1 MEKIA
6 VGSEENR
13 LYLSRWID
21 LFLEHSNG
29 ANKNYIQECL
39 VGILQ
44 NNPKSIELTITEEKI
59 VGLIETFLAEAR
71 EIEKQPNEHMT
82 TKYLRLFSTFI
93 KCEGGVIKENQNIL
107 LEKFFKNP
115 NN

>member
-1 MEKIA
+1 M
-6 VGSEENR
+6 
-13 LYLSRWID
+13 
-21 LFLEHSNG
+21 
-29 ANKNYIQECL
+29 
-39 VGILQ
+39 GILQ

-59 VGLIETFLAEAR
+59 IGLIEAFLAEAR
-71 EIEKQPNEHMT
+71 DLEKNPGEPLT